1 MRTMYSHLSPMLML
15 FSRDE
20 SLEKFIVYILPVNGR
35 PRSWIGMD
43 FQVRLVTHKYTAWS
57 DKQFFSLIAF
67 LNSLENS
74 ALNKSILGLI
84 G

>member
-43 FQVRLVTHKYTAWS
+43 FQVRLVTKQYTAWS
-57 DKQFFSLIAF
+57 NKQIFSVIAF
-67 LNSLENS
+67 FNSLENFAS
-74 ALNKSILGLI
+74 TEVILGLI